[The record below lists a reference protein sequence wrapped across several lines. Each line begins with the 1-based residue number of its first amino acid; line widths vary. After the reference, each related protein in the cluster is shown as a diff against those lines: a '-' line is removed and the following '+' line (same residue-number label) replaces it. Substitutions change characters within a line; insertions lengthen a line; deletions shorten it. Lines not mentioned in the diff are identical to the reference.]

1 VQKPTDNK
9 NKKRKLTYFQRE
21 ARFPSI
27 NKFRLSLIYGI
38 DFLKI
43 SSIVLTSV
51 TYVEKLR

>member
-21 ARFPSI
+21 AHFPSI